1 MRAPGLT
8 LWLSLGLCAL
18 AGAAMA
24 EVPPLSLPGKVT
36 DTGAAH
42 VSHAALRLPVGA
54 WDNGR
59 VPVIDLSGALDQ
71 QAWRIEGA
79 SEDTLALLAQ
89 LTADLGRQGFT
100 PIFSCATDACGGFDF
115 RYAAPI
121 LPEPQMHVDLGDF
134 RYQALVKGTG
144 QSAVY
149 AALVVSRSGA
159 TAFVQLLTLAQ
170 GEGAAASTTTTAT
183 ATEAPSAAPSAAP
196 TAAPA
201 AAPTDIGQALDRDG
215 HVALDG
221 LAFASGS
228 ATLGPGPY
236 GSLAALVAWM
246 AANPT
251 GRLAIVGHSD
261 TSGNAAANRTLSL
274 ARAQAVRDR
283 LITLGI
289 APGRLTAD
297 GIGDLAPLTTNA
309 TEEGRQKNRRVEAV
323 VASAS

>member
-8 LWLSLGLCAL
+8 LGLSLGLCAF
-18 AGAAMA
+18 AGAATA

-54 WDNGR
+54 WADGR
-59 VPVIDLSGALDQ
+59 VPLIDLSGALDQ

-149 AALVVSRSGA
+149 AALVVSRSGP

-170 GEGAAASTTTTAT
+170 GDGAAASPPAAAAP
-183 ATEAPSAAPSAAP
+183 ATEASSAASAAAPS
-196 TAAPA
+196 
-201 AAPTDIGQALDRDG
+201 DIGQALDRDG
-215 HVALDG
+215 HVALDD

-236 GSLAALVAWM
+236 ASLAALVAWM

-283 LITLGI
+283 LLTLGI

>member
-1 MRAPGLT
+1 MRVPGLT
-8 LWLSLGLCAL
+8 PGVSLGLSLGLCAL
-18 AGAAMA
+18 AGAGLA

-71 QAWRIEGA
+71 RAWRIEGA

-149 AALVVSRSGA
+149 AALVVSRSGP

-170 GEGAAASTTTTAT
+170 GDGVTMPTMTAAATTK
-183 ATEAPSAAPSAAP
+183 APSAAPSAAP
-196 TAAPA
+196 S
-201 AAPTDIGQALDRDG
+201 DIGQALDRDG
-215 HVALDG
+215 HVALDD

-236 GSLAALVAWM
+236 ASLAALAGWM